1 MNDVELTNRAIDF
14 LHKQHGCNS
23 SRGRRISAKEVA
35 DAVGGYAPSV
45 GRCYEAILAELLK
58 RGHAIR
64 YDRTSTP
71 KCFVLN

>member
-1 MNDVELTNRAIDF
+1 MNDVELTNRAIDH
-14 LHKQHGCNS
+14 LHKLLGSNL
-23 SRGRRISAKEVA
+23 SRGRRISAKEIA

-45 GRCYEAILAELLK
+45 GRCHGAILDELLK

-64 YDRTSTP
+64 YDRATTP